1 MLVDYLAGRRAGE
14 RVSLPYLLAQNAIR
28 NGFAVPVENIDAAPH
43 TVAEQSN
50 DSEETKETPTR
61 KRKRKR

>member
-1 MLVDYLAGRRAGE
+1 MLVDYLAGGNAGK

-28 NGFAVPVENIDAAPH
+28 NGFAVPVENTDVAPH
-43 TVAEQSN
+43 AVAEQP
-50 DSEETKETPTR
+50 SESEKTKGAPTR